1 MDLRFVKMLQPDARV
16 SNKEPARCSGI
27 SASTCLERVRRL
39 VESGVLVGFH
49 AKGAPQALVLA
60 LRR

>member
-1 MDLRFVKMLQPDARV
+1 MDCRFVKMLQRDARV
-16 SNKEPARCSGI
+16 SNKELARCSGI

-49 AKGAPQALVLA
+49 AKVELRALVLA